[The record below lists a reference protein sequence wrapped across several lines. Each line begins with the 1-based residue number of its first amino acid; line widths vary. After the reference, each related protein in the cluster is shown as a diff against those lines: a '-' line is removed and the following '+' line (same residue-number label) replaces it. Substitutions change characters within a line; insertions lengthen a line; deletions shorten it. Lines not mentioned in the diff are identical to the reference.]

1 MKLNLLLLASALFFS
16 QLIVASKSDT
26 KKISLEIM
34 EALSDDIAELVIA
47 KKQEKNDPAKTK
59 AHCINIIKH
68 MANIIALIVE
78 TIKERKQTRSIV
90 LWDQN
95 DQDLLIEEIAQKILQ
110 EIENAEK
117 KF

>member
-16 QLIVASKSDT
+16 QVIFTSKADT

-78 TIKERKQTRSIV
+78 TIKERKQTRSII
-90 LWDQN
+90 LLDEN
-95 DQDLLIEEIAQKILQ
+95 DHDLLIEEIAEKILL
-110 EIENAEK
+110 EIENAEQTA
-117 KF
+117 